1 MQKYEIERLEIE
13 LSDAKE
19 AVRELS
25 LKIEE
30 TKLRSTGLERKPKWR
45 QDEEEQEPTNE
56 DVRYAEVMNEL
67 ERMKRELSKLKI
79 DMARVLKEKRNAER
93 SSKASSS
100 KTSSLLASMELM
112 KKELQELDDEQA
124 AIDFARIEDV
134 KVCEFGESVEFESN
148 KLQLTVS
155 DVNLVTNDSK
165 SPMNMITEELDSAKR
180 ELESVK
186 SERFKFM
193 TSMDVIRDELKHV
206 RDETERLQRAEQKRE
221 LTVQTLNSKILRA
234 KAKLETVTSAESKT
248 NTVASNLT
256 VTLEQLRSEAET
268 VQKEK
273 ENIDEEIENMNV
285 EARKTEHEL
294 DVVEERLEAAM
305 EELTAMKSSE
315 AKALGNLR
323 NLINKTVEA
332 RDMASVNGS
341 MITITRFEYEY
352 LTGKAGRAAELAD
365 KKIAAAQAWVEA
377 LKASEREL
385 VMKTEM
391 AQQEIGGLSIEVGPE
406 ADEEGPKPGL
416 RGKVVAT
423 PRRSMGKVAKKVS
436 VKRARLQKLQSP
448 GGRYSGKSGSMHRE
462 KMLPK
467 LTRLFSKNV
476 AMDEGVI

>member
-1 MQKYEIERLEIE
+1 MQKSEIERLEIE
-13 LSDAKE
+13 LFDAKK

-30 TKLRSTGLERKPKWR
+30 TKLRSTGLQRKPKWR
-45 QDEEEQEPTNE
+45 QEEEQEPTNE
-56 DVRYAEVMNEL
+56 DVRYTEVMNEL
-67 ERMKRELSKLKI
+67 ERMKQELSKLKI
-79 DMARVLKEKRNAER
+79 DMARVLKEKRKAER

-100 KTSSLLASMELM
+100 KTTSLLASMELM

-124 AIDFARIEDV
+124 VIDFARIEDV
-134 KVCEFGESVEFESN
+134 KVCEFGEFESN
-148 KLQLTVS
+148 ELQLTVS
-155 DVNLVTNDSK
+155 EVGFVNNDEK
-165 SPMNMITEELDSAKR
+165 SPMNVITEELDGAKR

-186 SERFKFM
+186 GERFKFM
-193 TSMDVIRDELKHV
+193 TSMDVIRDELKRV
-206 RDETERLQRAEQKRE
+206 RDETERLKKAEQKRE

-234 KAKLETVTSAESKT
+234 KAKLETVKSAELKT
-248 NTVASNLT
+248 NTVAANLA
-256 VTLEQLRSEAET
+256 VTLEQLRLEAET
-268 VQKEK
+268 VKKEK
-273 ENIDEEIENMNV
+273 EIVDEEIENMNV
-285 EARKTEHEL
+285 EARKTEHEM

-305 EELTAMKSSE
+305 EELKVMKSSE

-332 RDMASVNGS
+332 RDMGSVNSS

-391 AQQEIGGLSIEVGPE
+391 AQQEIEGLSIDQIGTE
-406 ADEEGPKPGL
+406 ANEDGLRPAL

-423 PRRSMGKVAKKVS
+423 PRRSMGKVVKKVS
-436 VKRARLQKLQSP
+436 VKRARFQKLQSP
-448 GGRYSGKSGSMHRE
+448 GGRYSSKSGSMHRE

-476 AMDEGVI
+476 AMDERVI